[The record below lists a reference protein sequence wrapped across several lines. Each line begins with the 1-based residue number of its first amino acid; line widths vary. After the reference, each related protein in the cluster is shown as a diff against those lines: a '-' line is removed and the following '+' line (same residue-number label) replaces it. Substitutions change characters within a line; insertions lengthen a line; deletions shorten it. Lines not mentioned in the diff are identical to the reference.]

1 MLDAK
6 TNKLIT
12 EATDFTV
19 GTFVQSLIMVG
30 TVPEPKSQEDFDAI
44 VARVSSV
51 IDKESLFSVISE
63 QISSG
68 TIDEKI
74 LIESATE
81 IDSLIAKIK
90 EIEADIQTL
99 LNEPTNKEFRTVL
112 YAAIDSQLDKMSEA
126 FAEEYIKTV
135 EKEFGLQE
143 SVKTAN
149 GGES

>member
-6 TNKLIT
+6 TTKLIT
-12 EATDFTV
+12 EAVDFTV

-30 TVPEPKSQEDFDAI
+30 TVPEPKTQEDFDAI

-51 IDKESLFSVISE
+51 IDKESLFSAISE

-68 TIDEKI
+68 SIDEKI
-74 LIESATE
+74 LIESAAE
-81 IDSLIAKIK
+81 IDILVAKIK
-90 EIEADIQTL
+90 EAEREIQAL
-99 LNEPTNKEFRTVL
+99 LNESTNKEFRTVL

-126 FAEEYIKTV
+126 FAEEYIKAV
-135 EKEFGLQE
+135 EKELGLQE
-143 SVKTAN
+143 TAKAD